1 MEKITTISLEFYLYF
16 HFSLV
21 SDVFSTP
28 RNFWPRE
35 NYARALLTLSEV
47 TAEEIFF
54 AFVIINDGAIKRFL
68 KGLKKAKKDNNKP
81 NLPS

>member
-1 MEKITTISLEFYLYF
+1 MYFLALEISDLEKNT
-16 HFSLV
+16 
-21 SDVFSTP
+21 
-28 RNFWPRE
+28 RE
-35 NYARALLTLSEV
+35 SAFDPERGHRRRD
-47 TAEEIFF
+47 FF